1 MPSHHPSSHR
11 PIGTS
16 RRKLP
21 TTTWVGIIGT
31 SILALIALASGGV
44 WSMLLMTALVVLIT
58 AVYGLL
64 FRRTTWLR
72 LPRKRSAAALGAG
85 LAFVVL
91 LGSGS
96 AFGAAHPSSPAADQ
110 PAAIAA
116 SPAPTRTPHAAAT
129 TNTPTPTPTPTPT
142 VTTKL
147 VTETARIPF
156 ESTTVEDDTLAQGT
170 TTVTTEGVR
179 GVQTTTYRVTITD
192 GKETGRQ
199 QVRLEVTTPPV
210 AQVTSVGT
218 YVAPAPAPAPAVPD
232 GGGATALC
240 VDGSLSYAAHH
251 QGACSHHGGVAQFY
265 K

>member
-1 MPSHHPSSHR
+1 M
-11 PIGTS
+11 
-16 RRKLP
+16 
-21 TTTWVGIIGT
+21 
-31 SILALIALASGGV
+31 LALIALASGGV
-44 WSMLLMTALVVLIT
+44 WSSLLMTALVVLIT

-64 FRRTTWLR
+64 FRRSTWLG
-72 LPRKRSAAALGAG
+72 LPRKRSAAALGQ
-85 LAFVVL
+85 
-91 LGSGS
+91 GSLSLYSS
-96 AFGAAHPSSPAADQ
+96 APDQ
-110 PAAIAA
+110 PSAPRTRRVPQPISRRR
-116 SPAPTRTPHAAAT
+116 SPHPPPPPRHHTLQRQPTLRHRHRHRHRP
-129 TNTPTPTPTPTPT
+129 PT

-147 VTETARIPF
+147 VTETVRIPF
-156 ESTTVEDDTLAQGT
+156 ESTTVEDGTLAQGT

-192 GKETGRQ
+192 GKDTGRQ
-199 QVRLEVTTPPV
+199 QVRQEVTTPPV

-232 GGGATALC
+232 GAGATALC